1 MTDKPLSGRK
11 AQAARNDKLILE
23 AAHEVFVANPE
34 APIAE
39 VAKRAG
45 VGISAL
51 YRRYPSKEDLLRKLC
66 GDGLAKHVELVQ
78 EAVDSEGDMWE
89 AFCRFMRQIVAAD
102 TASITVKLAGTFTP
116 TPDMFQAGAAAAEL
130 NDALMRK
137 LHETGVIREDAL
149 IGDIIMI
156 TESLASIDIGD
167 AERTR
172 DVRLRSLELYLQALR
187 APARAPLPSSPPT
200 EEEMNLRWVPKD
212 AKA

>member
-66 GDGLAKHVELVQ
+66 GDGLAKHVALVQ
-78 EAVDSEGDMWE
+78 EAVDAEGDMWE
-89 AFCRFMRQIVAAD
+89 AFCRFMRQVVAAD

-116 TPDMFQAGAAAAEL
+116 TPDMFGAGAAAAEL
-130 NDALMRK
+130 NDVLMRK
-137 LHETGVIREDAL
+137 LHEAGAIREDVK
-149 IGDIIMI
+149 IGDVIMI

-172 DVRLRSLELYLQALR
+172 EVRLRSLELYLQALQ
-187 APARAPLPSSPPT
+187 APARGPLPSSPPS
-200 EEEMNLRWVPKD
+200 EEEMNMRWIPKD
-212 AKA
+212 AKG

>member
-23 AAHEVFVANPE
+23 AAHEVFVADPG

-39 VAKRAG
+39 VAKRAE

-66 GDGLAKHVELVQ
+66 GDGLARHVELVQ
-78 EAVDSEGDMWE
+78 EAVDAEGDIWE
-89 AFCRFMRQIVAAD
+89 AFCHFMRQIVAAD

-116 TPDMFQAGAAAAEL
+116 TPDMFAAGAAGAEL
-130 NDALMRK
+130 NDVLMRRM
-137 LHETGVIREDAL
+137 HDAGAIREDAG
-149 IGDIIMI
+149 IGDVIMV
-156 TESLASIDIGD
+156 TESLATIDIGD

-172 DVRLRSLELYLQALR
+172 EVRLRSLELYLQALR
-187 APARAPLPSSPPT
+187 APGRGPLPGTPPT
-200 EEEMNLRWVPKD
+200 ETEMNARWIPKN
-212 AKA
+212 AKE